1 LSHPGFPLPAW
12 GGEMPAIAHSIAIG
26 NGFAS
31 PYLVETGPTA
41 LVAPVYPYLL
51 SILFRLF
58 GSYSVIAGVI
68 ALGFNVVF
76 STLVLIPLFF
86 LTQRLFNERV
96 ALVTIWV
103 WAILPIAGYT
113 DALFIWTTSLY
124 TLALTT
130 FLAITLSLESK
141 RDDFHNIWI
150 LYGALASFMIILEPV
165 SLTVVGLSYLWL
177 LYQRIPTKTIVLIL
191 VMTSLL
197 PSIWIV
203 RNYLVFHQLVFIRSN
218 FGLELSLGIVNNEL
232 AGESPASLPN
242 RNPEEL
248 EKYRRMGEL
257 GYMKYRLD
265 DAIDWIKEHPVEY
278 GVSVVKRMA
287 AFWTGYRVSQLY
299 LFYGRFELA
308 KRLFFALPA
317 LGTFLCLFFLK
328 NRASPLILAILL
340 VYPAVYFGTHIEL
353 RFRLPIE
360 PLLMCL
366 TVGLIITLYDHRQE
380 RDLERP

>member
-1 LSHPGFPLPAW
+1 
-12 GGEMPAIAHSIAIG
+12 MPAIAHSIAIG
-26 NGFAS
+26 HGFAS

-58 GSYSVIAGVI
+58 GSYSRAAGVI
-68 ALGFNVVF
+68 ALGFNVAF
-76 STLVLIPLFF
+76 STLTLIPLFF
-86 LTQRLFNERV
+86 LTKRLFNKRV
-96 ALVTIWV
+96 ALVTIWA

-130 FLAITLSLESK
+130 FLAITLSLEGNGN
-141 RDDFHNIWI
+141 DFHTIWI

-165 SLTVVGLSYLWL
+165 SLTVIGLSYLWL
-177 LYQRIPTKTIVLIL
+177 LYQRIPRRTLVLIIAT
-191 VMTSLL
+191 TSLM
-197 PSIWIV
+197 PSIWMV
-203 RNYLVFHQLVFIRSN
+203 RNYLVFDQLVFIRSN
-218 FGLELSLGIVNNEL
+218 LGLELSLGIINNEL
-232 AGESPASLPN
+232 AGESPTSLPN

-248 EKYRRMGEL
+248 EKYRHMGEL
-257 GYMKYRLD
+257 GYMKYRLE
-265 DAIDWIKEHPVEY
+265 DAIGWIKEYPVEY
-278 GVSVVKRMA
+278 GVSVVKRVV

-317 LGTFLCLFFLK
+317 VGAFLCLFFL
-328 NRASPLILAILL
+328 RDRTFPLIFAILL
-340 VYPAVYFGTHIEL
+340 VYPVVYFGTHVEL

-360 PLLMCL
+360 PLLIGL
-366 TVGLIITLYDHRQE
+366 TVGGIFTIYEQRLKTENSDC
-380 RDLERP
+380 